1 MNPKFPII
9 TDGQVQKDI
18 LKVINKDEDWLKEEL
33 KKRGIKSHRDVFLGE
48 YVNNTLKLTTY

>member
-9 TDGQVQKDI
+9 TDGQVQNDI

-33 KKRGIKSHRDVFLGE
+33 KKLGIKSHREVFLGE